1 MKEKV
6 KRVIDA
12 FRHYH
17 CSHRSIIDGRFR
29 EKGLYVGQP
38 PILKYL
44 SEHKN
49 ATQKEI
55 ADALH
60 VSAPSIA
67 TSLKRMEEAGLVV
80 RLESKKDAR
89 RNNLKLTKKG
99 KELSE
104 YADNL
109 FLRVDDVT
117 FTDFTEEE
125 LDTLISL
132 FERMNKNLIEF
143 SEKQLNTKEDN

>member
-6 KRVIDA
+6 EKVTAA
-12 FRHYH
+12 FRSYH
-17 CSHRSIIDGRFR
+17 FKHRSIIDGKFR
-29 EKGLYVGQP
+29 ENGLYFGQP

-55 ADALH
+55 ADHLH
-60 VSAPSIA
+60 ISAPSVA

-89 RNNLKLTKKG
+89 RNTLKLTKKG

-104 YADNL
+104 FADNM
-109 FLRVDDVT
+109 FLAVDNATYEGFTAEEIDV
-117 FTDFTEEE
+117 
-125 LDTLISL
+125 LISFL
-132 FERMNKNLIEF
+132 ERMNKNLMVYAKE
-143 SEKQLNTKEDN
+143 EDNV

>member
-6 KRVIDA
+6 NELRDA
-12 FRHYH
+12 FFEYNGN
-17 CSHRSIIDGRFR
+17 HRSFIDGKFR
-29 EKGLYVGQP
+29 EKGLYYGQP

-44 SEHKN
+44 NEHKN

-55 ADALH
+55 ADYLH
-60 VSAPSIA
+60 ISAPSVA
-67 TSLKRMEEAGLVV
+67 TSLKRMEESGLVT

-89 RNNLKLTKKG
+89 KNVLKLTKKG
-99 KELSE
+99 KELIE

-117 FTDFTEEE
+117 FNDFTSEE
-125 LDTLISL
+125 LDMLISL
-132 FERMNKNLIEF
+132 LKRMNKNLVEF
-143 SEKQLNTKEDN
+143 SNRGEDNNV